1 MVACAAWSTVI
12 IDDEGVKAAILSVAR
27 RWRVIVQMV
36 VNACSHALKKRI
48 GIGLYHYIL
57 LMARQLM
64 NKAGASFIT
73 ARRMLNVALC
83 VNFRHKSVFYRNH

>member
-1 MVACAAWSTVI
+1 
-12 IDDEGVKAAILSVAR
+12 
-27 RWRVIVQMV
+27 
-36 VNACSHALKKRI
+36 
-48 GIGLYHYIL
+48 
-57 LMARQLM
+57 MARQLM